1 MRIAFTH
8 NLKTSDDEAQAEFD
22 GPETVRKL
30 SELLRSLGHEVHGVD
45 VSGPVSRL
53 VARLETLRPD
63 LVFNTAEGTHGAY
76 REAFY
81 PALFEQLR
89 LPYTGSGP
97 HVCSVTLDKQATK
110 ALLDRCG
117 VPTPGWALFAGP
129 LDAALAL
136 PELTFP
142 VIVKPNFE
150 GSSKGVTSDSIVRD
164 ETQLRRVLADL
175 LERYPSG
182 VLVEEFIVGQDVTVP
197 FLETVGVL
205 TPASYR
211 LDVPGV
217 AEGYQIYDYALT
229 NHDSDRVHVTAPAP
243 LPAPTMAALRAHTAT
258 VMQQLGVR
266 DMGRADYRVTADGR
280 IYFIEVN
287 ALPSLEPGASL
298 YEAARLHGLETPAAV
313 LTAILDSA
321 TRRQPP
327 APERAGGGGLR
338 VGLAHN
344 LRRVDP
350 RADDTDAEFDSPA
363 TVEAI
368 GAAIEALGH
377 EVIAIEATPELPR
390 LIGELDLDLVFNI
403 AEGLRGRSRE
413 AQVPALLELL
423 GIAFT
428 GSDAA
433 ALAVTLDKGLA
444 KRIVHAAGVA
454 TPRWAVVPPGRPAP
468 TTLTFPVIV
477 KPNAEGSS
485 KGIERTAVA
494 RDQATLDAAVTALHG
509 RFDAAAIVEEF
520 LVGREFTVGILGDL
534 TPTTLPIM
542 EIGFEA
548 AAGDLPIYTYAHKI
562 ETEAGVRF
570 EVPAQVDDALA
581 ERIRRLALDSF
592 DALGC
597 RDVARVDVRLDAA
610 GEPNFIECN
619 PLPGLSPGFSDLC
632 VAAAAAGIDHGALI
646 ARIMAPAV
654 RRLAVDRTGGGGCW
668 CTNRG

>member
-8 NLKTSDDEAQAEFD
+8 NIKLNEDEAQAEFD
-22 GPETVRKL
+22 SPETIREL
-30 SELLRSLGHEVHGVD
+30 SELLRDLGHEVHGVD

-110 ALLDRCG
+110 ALLARSG
-117 VPTPGWALFAGP
+117 VPTPRWELFIGRFDDGAP
-129 LDAALAL
+129 L

-150 GSSKGVTSDSIVRD
+150 GSSKGVTRDSIVHNSG
-164 ETQLRRVLADL
+164 QLGRVLSGL
-175 LERYPSG
+175 LSRYPEG

-197 FLETVGVL
+197 YLETVGVL

-211 LDVPGV
+211 LEVDGV
-217 AEGYQIYDYALT
+217 AEGYEIYDYALK
-229 NHDSDRVHVTAPAP
+229 NHDSGRVHVTAPAP
-243 LPAPTMAALRAHTAT
+243 LPAPTMDALRAHTAT

-266 DMGRADYRVTADGR
+266 DMGRADYRVTPDGR

-313 LTAILDSA
+313 LEAILVSA
-321 TRRQPP
+321 LRRHPP
-327 APERAGGGGLR
+327 APKRIDGSGLR

-344 LRRVDP
+344 LRRLDP
-350 RADDTDAEFDSPA
+350 RSDDADAEFDSPA

-368 GAAIEALGH
+368 GAAIAALGH
-377 EVIAIEATPELPR
+377 EVVGIEATPELPR
-390 LIGELDLDLVFNI
+390 IIGELDLDLVFNI
-403 AEGLRGRSRE
+403 AEGVRGRSRE

-423 GIAFT
+423 GITYT

-444 KRIVHAAGVA
+444 KRIVRAAGIA
-454 TPRWAVVPPGRPAP
+454 TPQWVVVAPGRPAP
-468 TTLTFPVIV
+468 TDLSFPVIV

-485 KGIERTAVA
+485 KGIDRTAVA
-494 RDQATLDAAVTALHG
+494 RDQPELDEAVATLHA
-509 RFDAAAIVEEF
+509 RFHASAIVEEF
-520 LVGREFTVGILGDL
+520 LVGREFTVGILGDVK
-534 TPTTLPIM
+534 PVALPIM
-542 EIGFEA
+542 EIGFDA
-548 AAGDLPIYTYAHKI
+548 TAGELPIYTYAHKI
-562 ETEAGVRF
+562 ETEGGVHF
-570 EVPAQVDDALA
+570 DVPAKVDDALG
-581 ERIRRLALDSF
+581 ERIRQLALDSF
-592 DALGC
+592 DVLGC

-610 GEPNFIECN
+610 GDPNFIECN
-619 PLPGLSPGFSDLC
+619 PLPGLSPGYSDLC
-632 VAAAAAGIDHGALI
+632 VAAAAAGMDHGALI
-646 ARIMAPAV
+646 ARILAPAL
-654 RRLAVDRTGGGGCW
+654 RRLTLKRTGGEA
-668 CTNRG
+668 